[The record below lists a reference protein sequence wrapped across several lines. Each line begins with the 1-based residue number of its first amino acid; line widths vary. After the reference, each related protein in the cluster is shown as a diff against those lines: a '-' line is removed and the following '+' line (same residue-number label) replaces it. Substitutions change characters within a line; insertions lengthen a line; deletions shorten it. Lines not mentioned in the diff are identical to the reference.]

1 MSLKKLTAEY
11 HLTEKETKD
20 LEGKF
25 IDSSHYDQVIDYDC
39 DVFTADNRPL
49 LFFRKNYI
57 PEKILYDAYKSMEKA
72 ATPSSNRGAASGGE
86 RKKRMLKDG
95 TVSKVTETFIPG
107 TYEKLEVNSG
117 IAGYFDRSAHYDFCR
132 TTAFNKNNL
141 DKFEQAIPLIEFVD
155 KAFEEL
161 IPERYNKQKGM
172 AKATHPNFRI
182 KDTAFTTITIN
193 KDYRTAVHTDAG
205 DYAQG
210 FGNLIAYCKDIE
222 PALFVLPRYRIAVDL
237 RTNDLLLA
245 DVHQHHGNT
254 EIIKK
259 TKGAVR
265 LSFVMYY
272 RENMWKCGSPS
283 EELKRHQL
291 NQRRVAQEFAGIK

>member
-1 MSLKKLTAEY
+1 LKKLTAKY
-11 HLTEKETKD
+11 HLTYEETKK

-25 IDSSHYDQVIDYDC
+25 IDSSHYDHVVDYDC
-39 DVFTADNRPL
+39 DVYTESGQPL

-57 PEKILYDAYKSMEKA
+57 PEKILYDAYKNMEKA
-72 ATPSSNRGAASGGE
+72 AAPSSNRGAASGGE
-86 RKKRMLKDG
+86 RKKRLLKDG
-95 TVSKVTETFIPG
+95 TISKVSETFVPG
-107 TYEKLEVNSG
+107 TYKKLEVNSG

-141 DKFEQAIPLIEFVD
+141 EKFEKATPLIEFVD

-161 IPERYNKQKGM
+161 VPGRYKKQKGM

-205 DYAQG
+205 DYAEG
-210 FGNLIAYCKDIE
+210 FGNLVAYCKDIE
-222 PALFVLPRYRIAVDL
+222 PALFVLPRFRIAVDL

-245 DVHQHHGNT
+245 DVHQYHGNT

-259 TKGAVR
+259 TKDAVR

-291 NQRRVAQEFAGIK
+291 NQRRVAQEFAGLI